1 MKRSLWIKG
10 LPIILAFAML
20 LSLFA
25 CKDGV
30 AEETSAQKTD
40 EVTEPDSCS
49 EYESESGSETD
60 SGSEYESESGSETD
74 SCSEYESESES
85 ETDSGSEYE
94 SESESETDSGSEYES
109 ESESET
115 DSGNIDLDGVI
126 FENGGEVASAGHDIE
141 EDAFALTDRTYDK
154 SLAVEK
160 TAENIKAMLMDKT
173 SMVEGAVYL
182 VKEPIILDSDTKYYG
197 NYSTIIAEGG
207 IIIKDA
213 SEILLKELI
222 IEGNIIVEGSSEII
236 LFRLC
241 MFSEGVAIKVSEDC
255 SDISV
260 NCNRISASGTA
271 LVMGAS
277 VSTVYQNYLS
287 ADKAIVAT
295 GDDMAVQCNMIA
307 AKSLGIS
314 ATGAYCVIKN
324 NTVEVLSDG
333 TAICLDGAYNG
344 LVALNA
350 LTDAQMSVNIKDS
363 YNCSVILNSG
373 ICIKGTECKNL
384 YVVDNKLGGMIELE
398 KNNYLICDGNTF
410 NDNGISN
417 PVINL
422 ENQNFNGDG
431 MHNVDARLEV
441 GADEDL
447 LPHTNKDLF
456 LDMERR
462 SKVRDVSLPKSYSF
476 NGYVRNMAKNDKVVI
491 IPPGV
496 YSTSA
501 TLKLQSAHSYT
512 TIYAYGVYQE
522 STQYIKNI
530 ELSAVSNISVKGL
543 TTGYALD
550 SAGQLQVLDK
560 TDARTVELLVIPSAG
575 FNYDFTNLFAGGT
588 GGGHI
593 YHEGSYTHWTE
604 IGNWGKYKVVKNAD
618 GSILNEDGSFRIAFT
633 GDDAT
638 KYYTVVQE
646 GDIISWRLNV
656 HNGNNG
662 TTVGISDSKNVL
674 FKDTVTYGY
683 SNALMFVVSGTS
695 SGMKLERHHNLAHS
709 ANEIDKETY
718 DRYVSLEQKY
728 GVDLDVS
735 IDSEGR
741 YRGANPRIGSL
752 DATHIGGASEGLSA
766 TSTLFENGADDATNQ
781 RGYSSCLHEIID
793 NGDGTLTL
801 RYKDYMA
808 ETYYHMY
815 KREGRDSVTPG
826 FQASNFAAG
835 DRIFVYASNGKVF
848 CDTTVLTAT
857 EKVASGYVIYE
868 EIYKLNG
875 QEHHLKWLSSINEVK
890 VRKSDVNM
898 DALEGYELGISSIS
912 MDTKIILDNMSR
924 NSVGFTFDNC
934 MVRNM
939 HGRTVIKTRDAVIKN
954 CTFKDTSMGGIVMSV
969 ESTWGESSIPVNV
982 TIDRCVFDGTSRT
995 FRSEN
1000 STKSAA
1006 IAIEGLGSAGVQTIM
1021 TTETIPCKNIT
1032 ITNNVFK
1039 NVQNN
1044 YYVTVQAAQNI
1055 TISNNTFETRDT
1067 ETAKKVGKAIYISGC
1082 MNVTVSDNSYSEYA
1096 EGDVSKVVIGNN
1108 YIGLTGT
1115 DVDGV
1120 LEKDKLPE
1128 TD

>member
-10 LPIILAFAML
+10 LLIILAIAML

-25 CKDGV
+25 CNDGTGN
-30 AEETSAQKTD
+30 ETSAPETD
-40 EVTEPDSCS
+40 EQTES
-49 EYESESGSETD
+49 D
-60 SGSEYESESGSETD
+60 SGSALESD
-74 SCSEYESESES
+74 SDTSSESES
-85 ETDSGSEYE
+85 ETESG
-94 SESESETDSGSEYES
+94 D
-109 ESESET
+109 
-115 DSGNIDLDGVI
+115 IDPEDVI
-126 FENGGEVASAGHDIE
+126 FGNGGDVASAGHNIE
-141 EDAFALTDRTYDK
+141 EDAVALVERSYDK

-160 TAENIKAMLMDKT
+160 TAEEIKAMLADRT
-173 SMVEGAVYL
+173 SMTEGAVYL
-182 VKEPIILDSDTKYYG
+182 VKEPIVLDSATKYFG
-197 NYSTIIAEGG
+197 NYATIIAEGG
-207 IIIKDA
+207 IVIKDA
-213 SEILLKELI
+213 SEILFKELI
-222 IEGNIIVEGSSEII
+222 IEGNITVENSFEII

-241 MFSEGVAIKVSEDC
+241 MFSDGVAISVSEDC
-255 SDISV
+255 NDISV
-260 NCNRISASGTA
+260 NLNRIQATDTA
-271 LVMGAS
+271 LVMGANI
-277 VSTVYQNYLS
+277 STIYQNYFE
-287 ADKAIVAT
+287 ADKAIVST
-295 GDDMAVQCNMIA
+295 GDEMAAQCNIIKA
-307 AKSLGIS
+307 QSLGIS
-314 ATGAYCVIKN
+314 VKGASPIIKN
-324 NTVEVLSDG
+324 NTVEVDAEGIAVS
-333 TAICLDGAYNG
+333 LDGSYNG
-344 LVALNA
+344 LVALNI
-350 LTDAQMSVNIKDS
+350 LKNAQTSVEIKDS
-363 YNCSVILNSG
+363 YNCSVILNSAVS
-373 ICIKGTECKNL
+373 IKGSECKNL
-384 YVVDNKLGGMIELE
+384 YVIDNKLGGIIELE

-410 NDNGISN
+410 NDDGKAHA
-417 PVINL
+417 VINL
-422 ENQNFNGDG
+422 ENENYNGDG
-431 MHNVDARLEV
+431 MHDVDARLEV
-441 GADEDL
+441 GADENL

-456 LDMERR
+456 LGMERQ
-462 SKVRDVSLPKSYSF
+462 SKIRDISLPKAYAF
-476 NGYVRNMAKNDKVVI
+476 NGYVRNMAKNNEVVI

-496 YSTSA
+496 YSTSS
-501 TLKLQSAHSYT
+501 TLNLQAAHSNT

-530 ELSAVSNISVKGL
+530 GLSGVSNISFKGL

-560 TDARTVELLVIPSAG
+560 TDVGTSELLVIPSAG
-575 FNYDFTNLFAGGT
+575 FNYDFTKLFSGGT

-593 YHEGSYTHWTE
+593 FHEGSYLGWTE

-633 GDDAT
+633 GDDAP

-662 TTVGISDSKNVL
+662 TTVGISNSKNVL

-683 SNALMFVVSGTS
+683 SNALMFVASGTS

-735 IDSEGR
+735 IDSDGR

-781 RGYSSCLHEIID
+781 RGYSSCLHEVID

-808 ETYYHMY
+808 ETYYHSY

-826 FQASNFAAG
+826 FQAASFAVG

-875 QEHHLKWLSSINEVK
+875 VEHHLKWLSSINEVK

-912 MDTKIILDNMSR
+912 MDTKIILDNISR
-924 NSVGFTFDNC
+924 NSMNFTLDNC
-934 MVRNM
+934 MLRNM
-939 HGRTVIKTRDAVIKN
+939 HGRVLIKTRNATIKN
-954 CTFKDTSMGGIVMSV
+954 CTWKDTSMGGVVMSV
-969 ESTWGESSIPVNV
+969 ETTWGESSVPMDVIV
-982 TIDRCVFDGTSRT
+982 DRCLFDGVGQMFNT
-995 FRSEN
+995 EN
-1000 STKSAA
+1000 QTKRAS
-1006 IAIEGLGSAGVQTIM
+1006 IAIEGLGASGVEAILS
-1021 TTETIPCKNIT
+1021 TETIPCKNIT
-1032 ITNNVFK
+1032 ITNNVFR

-1067 ETAKKVGKAIYISGC
+1067 ENAKRIGKAIYINGC
-1082 MNVTVSDNSYSEYA
+1082 MNVTVSDNTYSEYA
-1096 EGDVSKVVIGNN
+1096 NGDVTKVVIGNN
-1108 YIGLTGT
+1108 YIGLSGT

-1120 LEKDKLPE
+1120 LPKDKLPE
-1128 TD
+1128 N